1 MTRIVETTTTVLHNL
16 SEGISF
22 DLLNVNLH
30 LRFFQI
36 NFRGWFRVFE
46 SDPLVCYSTDLFS
59 MRSSEKVRDSI
70 LSHPNSRFRSRVREG
85 VLFSHLRAAPTL
97 IPWTSM
103 LSNSP
108 VIQRMIMLLLSIQ
121 KVICECQTCQLFQGQ
136 SSDWLAVWSLAIWP
150 EPKKPFRRRLVND
163 KLTNCVKDRVA
174 SKQLAKCVAPHLKIL
189 YTTYFLFFFVT
200 FSPKQCRFRDVF
212 QKVLLL
218 KLFCCSPSW
227 NTLFTHS
234 ESECGKV
241 CILYVLNLS

>member
-1 MTRIVETTTTVLHNL
+1 MMRTLKTTATILHNL
-16 SEGISF
+16 SEGISL

-121 KVICECQTCQLFQGQ
+121 KEIGECQTSQLFQGQ
-136 SSDWLAVWSLAIWP
+136 SSRAVIDWLYGLWLYGQSL
-150 EPKKPFRRRLVND
+150 
-163 KLTNCVKDRVA
+163 
-174 SKQLAKCVAPHLKIL
+174 
-189 YTTYFLFFFVT
+189 
-200 FSPKQCRFRDVF
+200 
-212 QKVLLL
+212 
-218 KLFCCSPSW
+218 
-227 NTLFTHS
+227 
-234 ESECGKV
+234 
-241 CILYVLNLS
+241 